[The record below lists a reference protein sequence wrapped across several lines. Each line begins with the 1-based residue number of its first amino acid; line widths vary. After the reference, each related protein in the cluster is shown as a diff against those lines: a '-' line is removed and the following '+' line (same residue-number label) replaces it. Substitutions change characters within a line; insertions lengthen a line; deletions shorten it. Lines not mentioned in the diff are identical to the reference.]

1 MKNACLEDKVR
12 AMPSHLRPLLHF
24 TPERNWINDP
34 NGLIYYKGKYH
45 LFFQHNPFENVWG
58 YMSWGHAV
66 SEDLITWNEQAVA
79 ISGYETHA
87 IFSGSAVVDY
97 FNTTGFGSLENPPM
111 VAIYTAHK
119 HDHSHQSQALAYSLD
134 EGSTWVKY
142 AANPVLD
149 LGLDHFRDPKVTW
162 ERTTESWLMS
172 VVLPKERKVSFYSSD
187 NLKDWLHLSDFGPA
201 GVVDGDWE
209 CPDLFPITVDG
220 DQNKIKWVLLISIN
234 PGGLTGG
241 SGTQYFIGNWNGKE
255 FIADDSNT
263 RWVDYGRDNYAG
275 VTFNDAPSNRRIFI
289 GWMNNWEY
297 ANNLPTT
304 PWCGAM
310 TLPRELTLVSKEG
323 SLSLAANPVVELNSY
338 LGEKLS
344 SGQNAEL
351 LEIKT
356 SFSTTGGNSTKIRVA
371 GDNGKFFE
379 FGYDTKNKS
388 LFIDRSHAWNEI
400 ESTHLHTAP
409 IIGDEEILDIIAIV
423 DRTSVEI
430 FAVGGRY
437 VLTDLI
443 FLPGVNRGVTFEI
456 ADGCQA
462 PRSLEARLIAP
473 RR

>member
-1 MKNACLEDKVR
+1 
-12 AMPSHLRPLLHF
+12 
-24 TPERNWINDP
+24 
-34 NGLIYYKGKYH
+34 
-45 LFFQHNPFENVWG
+45 
-58 YMSWGHAV
+58 
-66 SEDLITWNEQAVA
+66 
-79 ISGYETHA
+79 
-87 IFSGSAVVDY
+87 
-97 FNTTGFGSLENPPM
+97 
-111 VAIYTAHK
+111 
-119 HDHSHQSQALAYSLD
+119 LD

-162 ERTTESWLMS
+162 DRTTESWLMS
-172 VVLPKERKVSFYSSD
+172 VVLPKERKVSFYSSG

-220 DQNKIKWVLLISIN
+220 DQNKTKWVLLISLN

-241 SGTQYFIGNWNGKE
+241 SGTQYFIGNWDGKE
-255 FIADDSNT
+255 FIADDSNS

-275 VTFNDAPSNRRIFI
+275 VTFNDAPNNRRIFI

-344 SGQNAEL
+344 SGQSAEL
-351 LEIKT
+351 LEIKA
-356 SFSTTGGNSTKIRVA
+356 SISTAGANSTKIRVA

-379 FGYDTKNKS
+379 FGYDAKNES
-388 LFIDRSHAWNEI
+388 LFFDRSHAWNEI
-400 ESTHLHTAP
+400 ESTHLHNAP
-409 IIGDEEILDIIAIV
+409 VIGDEEILDITAIV

-430 FAVGGRY
+430 FAAGGRY

-443 FLPGVNRGVTFEI
+443 SLPGANRGVTFEI